1 MEMWWLF
8 TTLMRYPRA
17 IYEGPWARP
26 FGMFFTFIVPV
37 LLVVNVPA
45 HTMVKTLEPG
55 FIVWT
60 VVAALA
66 MLVVSRRFFRRALQ
80 SYRSASS

>member
-17 IYEGPWARP
+17 IYDGPWARP
-26 FGMFFTFIVPV
+26 FGWFFTFIIPV
-37 LLVVNVPA
+37 LVVVNVPA
-45 HTMVKTLEPG
+45 DTLVKAFDPFFIAWTIIAAVGMVVL
-55 FIVWT
+55 
-60 VVAALA
+60 
-66 MLVVSRRFFRRALQ
+66 SRRFFRPALQ